1 MITSSIVFQ
10 REEEE
15 LREFEL
21 LEMATVGDTP
31 ICRTSSSTSLDQA
44 PPTFDIPLSR
54 QLLPTSPSPTG
65 ATFEPATGSPLEM
78 HLVEG
83 GVRNYDVD
91 SNLRLVAYKD
101 DRTLPG
107 HTLPPKEVAPE
118 LTNNVPW
125 QQPPPLPPEEV
136 CAGRNDDRDNL
147 DDTLTGPSL
156 LGEVDFNDEE
166 EWHSFSQDS
175 PAAGQARDG
184 VDFVDSEE
192 GANGSMVSVEVG
204 ASWSSPVRREKLNE
218 QGLPILQSPLPSST
232 LSGVAMANPEMIR
245 QQSHP
250 LTDRYSTNQEPLS
263 TLASMA
269 QTASRFHPI
278 HQNVNKANSNMAV
291 SAPLGSRGTASSSLS
306 SMESQ
311 ATNPQ
316 QLSSISYQQQLP
328 PPSVLV
334 AKLFP
339 ALKKDERPHD
349 LTAVTSKPSSKP
361 VRAQSPHVVDK
372 TPSPTSSAGGDS
384 GKGSLAAGSSATSVM
399 NEELRRKLCQL
410 ETEIE
415 RFKSENA
422 ALERLRKE
430 KEEVSYVCTSCIC
443 VIINPRRMRR
453 RVMVVV
459 LCVCVSVCLCVC
471 LLPG

>member
-1 MITSSIVFQ
+1 
-10 REEEE
+10 
-15 LREFEL
+15 
-21 LEMATVGDTP
+21 MATVGDTP
-31 ICRTSSSTSLDQA
+31 MCHASSSTSLDQA
-44 PPTFDIPLSR
+44 PPTFDIPLSPH
-54 QLLPTSPSPTG
+54 LLTHSPASPSPFG
-65 ATFEPATGSPLEM
+65 VTFEPITGPPLEM
-78 HLVEG
+78 HSVEG
-83 GVRNYDVD
+83 GLRNYDVD
-91 SNLRLVAYKD
+91 SNLRLVGYKD
-101 DRTLPG
+101 NHTLPG

-118 LTNNVPW
+118 LTNTIPW
-125 QQPPPLPPEEV
+125 QHPSLLPPEEV
-136 CAGRNDDRDNL
+136 YTGHNDDRDNL

-156 LGEVDFNDEE
+156 LEEVDFNDEE

-192 GANGSMVSVEVG
+192 GANGSMMSVEVG

-218 QGLPILQSPLPSST
+218 QGLPILQSPLPSAT
-232 LSGVAMANPEMIR
+232 LSSVAMANPEMIR

-250 LTDRYSTNQEPLS
+250 LADRYSANQELVPTS
-263 TLASMA
+263 ATMT
-269 QTASRFHPI
+269 QTAPKFHPI
-278 HQNVNKANSNMAV
+278 TQSISKTNSSMAG
-291 SAPLGSRGTASSSLS
+291 SASQGSRGTASSSLS
-306 SMESQ
+306 SMENQ
-311 ATNPQ
+311 VTNPQ
-316 QLSSISYQQQLP
+316 QLSSISCQQQLP
-328 PPSVLV
+328 PPSALV

-339 ALKKDERPHD
+339 ALKKDKRPHD
-349 LTAVTSKPSSKP
+349 LTAVSSKPSSSKP

-430 KEEVSYVCTSCIC
+430 KEEVSCVCTS
-443 VIINPRRMRR
+443 
-453 RVMVVV
+453 
-459 LCVCVSVCLCVC
+459 
-471 LLPG
+471 